1 MKFLAIIVL
10 SVSLL
15 TSSSFAISLTPPQV
29 YAVKEKKNITSTVE
43 ATEEDKEPT
52 NPLIYATRFLSVYIT
67 IGGVLVTTW
76 VMATSNN
83 EDMHHK
89 YDKISIAA
97 GIGMIVLGGFGC
109 YWSF

>member
-10 SVSLL
+10 SISLL

-29 YAVKEKKNITSTVE
+29 YAVKEEKNIISTVE

-52 NPLIYATRFLSVYIT
+52 NPLIYAARFLSVYIT
-67 IGGVLVTTW
+67 IGGVLVTSW
-76 VMATSNN
+76 VVGNLNN
-83 EDMHHK
+83 EDMRHDE
-89 YDKISIAA
+89 DKIAIAG
-97 GIGMIVLGGFGC
+97 GIGMMVLGGLGI